1 VAWNDDFVG
10 LELRLPYGEH
20 HLEVLTKDGQA
31 VIEQCFELF
40 GYRAYYVVLVDEGAN
55 GQQVRLTIE
64 GSERPPRSY
73 DCRRKTGGNTDN
85 GMCY

>member
-1 VAWNDDFVG
+1 MWNGNVAWNDDFVG

-64 GSERPPRSY
+64 GSERPF
-73 DCRRKTGGNTDN
+73 TFL
-85 GMCY
+85 